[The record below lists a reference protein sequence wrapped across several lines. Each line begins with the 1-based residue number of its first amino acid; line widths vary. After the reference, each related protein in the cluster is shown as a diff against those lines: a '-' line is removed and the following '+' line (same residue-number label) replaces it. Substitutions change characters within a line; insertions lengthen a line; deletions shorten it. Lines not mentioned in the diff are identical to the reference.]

1 METSNRNLNGISFN
15 IDKNKTNI
23 NNKFIIS
30 KLNNENNKI
39 NNYPNTLM
47 RHRSPNNNGTKYPIN
62 NVQINHGK
70 ILTENNQI
78 NNLNNILND
87 QNIDILNMDLIPR
100 NTNQHPKI
108 IIQKKTNKEQ
118 NRQKFININSPG
130 KNILKN
136 RINDIQEQKENREK
150 KGNYQYII
158 KNVKKIN
165 HPMKSEKKEIN
176 DLNNNKIKNDEE
188 ESAININ
195 QIREELI
202 SIHDNRKY
210 NYDKKVQKIN
220 PAKIPI
226 PQGKKLVERI
236 LGIRDKK
243 ENKDE
248 NKEENKKL
256 IEFKTASKFNV
267 ESLPEYNIPKEIL
280 HKQKMI
286 NDNNP
291 IDVSPLNLRQN
302 IKIIKVLENNNTNSR
317 NQPQNF
323 ISQNTNYNKNYTIQN
338 ISFNTPH
345 KQNIEKTQN
354 NNSNIEP
361 INHPINQINEET
373 KHIKQLNGI
382 LIPPPTN
389 NLKNATI
396 LPQKQIINNNP
407 QQTLTIVQKLSPKKI
422 WNQNILKSNPNMK
435 NLNSNKN
442 KANIISIKPEPQNN
456 DAEYF
461 DKDSDEPKNSD
472 EISNEQVPNINKD
485 IQPNI
490 NITVKKITPLLREQ
504 SLNITPIKRINGDLV
519 QNRQIIHQNLNAN
532 NGLIQNVR
540 KIQPQNKN
548 EFQQQ
553 EKINKLQQNMNVLE
567 NKNNIIQNNNKTM
580 RNNINYPQDM
590 NKIINPN
597 IINQNNNPTINNV
610 PQNTNIP
617 EQQNFAT
624 VKKILPQQIPN
635 NEIIG
640 NIIIKDGKAY
650 YLNPPQN
657 QNINSNIINNNIPQP
672 KPNLQMIQNNQMP
685 NQAPQNQIYKQ
696 IINNQIIY
704 RDQNGNII
712 NIPKPIQQA
721 NSQAQLRNQQNV
733 VKKKKLSR
741 VARLLQSK
749 DTNDRKPALQYKVER
764 NRPLYAVPPS
774 KKRAVSQGKP
784 FTLIN
789 KYYDENYIL
798 EDDEEGDEKN
808 EDINNIHIEKKFE

>member
-1 METSNRNLNGISFN
+1 M
-15 IDKNKTNI
+15 
-23 NNKFIIS
+23 
-30 KLNNENNKI
+30 
-39 NNYPNTLM
+39 
-47 RHRSPNNNGTKYPIN
+47 
-62 NVQINHGK
+62 
-70 ILTENNQI
+70 
-78 NNLNNILND
+78 
-87 QNIDILNMDLIPR
+87 
-100 NTNQHPKI
+100 
-108 IIQKKTNKEQ
+108 
-118 NRQKFININSPG
+118 
-130 KNILKN
+130 
-136 RINDIQEQKENREK
+136 
-150 KGNYQYII
+150 
-158 KNVKKIN
+158 
-165 HPMKSEKKEIN
+165 
-176 DLNNNKIKNDEE
+176 
-188 ESAININ
+188 
-195 QIREELI
+195 
-202 SIHDNRKY
+202 
-210 NYDKKVQKIN
+210 
-220 PAKIPI
+220 
-226 PQGKKLVERI
+226 
-236 LGIRDKK
+236 
-243 ENKDE
+243 
-248 NKEENKKL
+248 
-256 IEFKTASKFNV
+256 
-267 ESLPEYNIPKEIL
+267 
-280 HKQKMI
+280 
-286 NDNNP
+286 
-291 IDVSPLNLRQN
+291 
-302 IKIIKVLENNNTNSR
+302 
-317 NQPQNF
+317 
-323 ISQNTNYNKNYTIQN
+323 
-338 ISFNTPH
+338 
-345 KQNIEKTQN
+345 
-354 NNSNIEP
+354 
-361 INHPINQINEET
+361 
-373 KHIKQLNGI
+373 
-382 LIPPPTN
+382 
-389 NLKNATI
+389 
-396 LPQKQIINNNP
+396 
-407 QQTLTIVQKLSPKKI
+407 
-422 WNQNILKSNPNMK
+422 
-435 NLNSNKN
+435 
-442 KANIISIKPEPQNN
+442 
-456 DAEYF
+456 
-461 DKDSDEPKNSD
+461 
-472 EISNEQVPNINKD
+472 
-485 IQPNI
+485 
-490 NITVKKITPLLREQ
+490 
-504 SLNITPIKRINGDLV
+504 V

-721 NSQAQLRNQQNV
+721 NNQAQLRNQQNV

>member
-1 METSNRNLNGISFN
+1 M
-15 IDKNKTNI
+15 
-23 NNKFIIS
+23 
-30 KLNNENNKI
+30 
-39 NNYPNTLM
+39 
-47 RHRSPNNNGTKYPIN
+47 
-62 NVQINHGK
+62 
-70 ILTENNQI
+70 
-78 NNLNNILND
+78 
-87 QNIDILNMDLIPR
+87 
-100 NTNQHPKI
+100 
-108 IIQKKTNKEQ
+108 
-118 NRQKFININSPG
+118 
-130 KNILKN
+130 
-136 RINDIQEQKENREK
+136 
-150 KGNYQYII
+150 
-158 KNVKKIN
+158 
-165 HPMKSEKKEIN
+165 
-176 DLNNNKIKNDEE
+176 
-188 ESAININ
+188 
-195 QIREELI
+195 
-202 SIHDNRKY
+202 
-210 NYDKKVQKIN
+210 
-220 PAKIPI
+220 
-226 PQGKKLVERI
+226 
-236 LGIRDKK
+236 
-243 ENKDE
+243 
-248 NKEENKKL
+248 
-256 IEFKTASKFNV
+256 
-267 ESLPEYNIPKEIL
+267 
-280 HKQKMI
+280 
-286 NDNNP
+286 
-291 IDVSPLNLRQN
+291 
-302 IKIIKVLENNNTNSR
+302 
-317 NQPQNF
+317 
-323 ISQNTNYNKNYTIQN
+323 
-338 ISFNTPH
+338 
-345 KQNIEKTQN
+345 
-354 NNSNIEP
+354 
-361 INHPINQINEET
+361 
-373 KHIKQLNGI
+373 
-382 LIPPPTN
+382 
-389 NLKNATI
+389 
-396 LPQKQIINNNP
+396 
-407 QQTLTIVQKLSPKKI
+407 
-422 WNQNILKSNPNMK
+422 
-435 NLNSNKN
+435 
-442 KANIISIKPEPQNN
+442 
-456 DAEYF
+456 
-461 DKDSDEPKNSD
+461 
-472 EISNEQVPNINKD
+472 
-485 IQPNI
+485 
-490 NITVKKITPLLREQ
+490 
-504 SLNITPIKRINGDLV
+504 V

-597 IINQNNNPTINNV
+597 IINQNNNNV

-721 NSQAQLRNQQNV
+721 NNQAQLRNQQNV

>member
-23 NNKFIIS
+23 NNTFIIS
-30 KLNNENNKI
+30 KLNNGNNKI

-47 RHRSPNNNGTKYPIN
+47 RHKSPNNNGTKYPTN

-70 ILTENNQI
+70 LFTENNQI

-100 NTNQHPKI
+100 NTSQHPKI
-108 IIQKKTNKEQ
+108 IIQKKMNKEQ

-130 KNILKN
+130 KNLLKN
-136 RINDIQEQKENREK
+136 RINDIQEQKESKEK

-176 DLNNNKIKNDEE
+176 DLNNNKIKNEE
-188 ESAININ
+188 EENAININ

-236 LGIRDKK
+236 LGISDKK

-267 ESLPEYNIPKEIL
+267 ETLPEYKIPKELL
-280 HKQKMI
+280 HKQKCI

-291 IDVSPLNLRQN
+291 IDVSSLNLRQN
-302 IKIIKVLENNNTNSR
+302 IKIIKVVENNNIKSR
-317 NQPQNF
+317 NQPQN
-323 ISQNTNYNKNYTIQN
+323 ILSQNTNYNNNNTIQN
-338 ISFNTPH
+338 INFNTPH
-345 KQNIEKTQN
+345 KQNIEKIQN

-361 INHPINQINEET
+361 INHPINQIQEEN
-373 KHIKQLNGI
+373 KHIKQLHGI

-407 QQTLTIVQKLSPKKI
+407 QQTITIVQKLSPKKI
-422 WNQNILKSNPNMK
+422 QNKNILKSNPNM
-435 NLNSNKN
+435 NN
-442 KANIISIKPEPQNN
+442 NIISIKPEPQNN

-472 EISNEQVPNINKD
+472 EISNESLSNINKD
-485 IQPNI
+485 LQPNI
-490 NITVKKITPLLREQ
+490 NISVKKTTPLLREQ
-504 SLNITPIKRINGDLV
+504 SLDSTPIKRINGDLV
-519 QNRQIIHQNLNAN
+519 QNGQIIHRNINGN

-553 EKINKLQQNMNVLE
+553 ENLNKLKQNMNVLE
-567 NKNNIIQNNNKTM
+567 NKNSIIQNNIQTM

-590 NKIINPN
+590 NKIMNPN
-597 IINQNNNPTINNV
+597 IINQNNNPQLIINNV

-635 NEIIG
+635 NAIIG

-672 KPNLQMIQNNQMP
+672 KPNLQMIQNDQIP
-685 NQAPQNQIYKQ
+685 NQSLKNQIYKQ

-704 RDQNGNII
+704 RNQNGNII
-712 NIPKPIQQA
+712 NIPKPIQPSNNQTK
-721 NSQAQLRNQQNV
+721 LRNQQNV

-741 VARLLQSK
+741 VARLLQVK

-808 EDINNIHIEKKFE
+808 EDMNNIHIEKKYE